1 MPDYTSRADE
11 LIKEIEALQPRLPE
25 EAAKKMRQ
33 AVADY
38 LALRK
43 ACLDDLLQIAS
54 DQGSSTRETAGRW
67 TDRCNSMRSSILQPF
82 ENQLKSITPPEA
94 LAIVSEWQGK
104 TVTNED
110 KFFSSLAGVNAA
122 SVRDYL
128 VANQQSLKDYTQTL
142 DEKWKKI
149 TGEEDKLHTE
159 EQKAYKEMLEL
170 TNKVVKD
177 LSEKHRTA
185 YEQIRKAEQEV
196 LDVLK
201 VEKAADVIL
210 KALDIKL
217 HGAGSVIKSA
227 AQTVGLFNQI
237 WLETNP
243 AILGRMANYQALVQ
257 AEKGGVLP
265 LFKET
270 RKQVA
275 EYWEKNGIDKAKNMV
290 SGARSSL
297 DNWLSSCPTSAQK
310 DDAKRFYDAVYSAI
324 EKHIAAVETT
334 ASEFEKKWNGVF
346 KGALSST
353 VVDDLIDFNEWK
365 MNARTFVEAGTFA
378 AVDDL
383 VKQMDGYYSSSF
395 QDSLG
400 QLKEMVSGLPEGSR
414 AGALEA
420 VEALRKE
427 IESTIRDRIVAM
439 HQQIANSLNWFQP
452 GAIEKAFDR
461 SELKGALE

>member
-11 LIKEIEALQPRLPE
+11 LTKEIDALQPRLPE
-25 EAAKKMRQ
+25 EVTKKMHQ
-33 AVADY
+33 AVYDY
-38 LALRK
+38 LPLRK
-43 ACLDDLLQIAS
+43 ACLDELLEIAS
-54 DQGSSTRETAGRW
+54 DQSSSNKETAGRW
-67 TDRCNSMRSSILQPF
+67 TGRCNTMRSSVIQPF

-94 LAIVSEWQGK
+94 LVIVSEWQGK

-110 KFFSSLAGVNAA
+110 KFFSTLAGVNAA

-149 TGEEDKLHTE
+149 TGEEDTLHAE

-170 TNKVVKD
+170 TNKVVKE
-177 LSEKHRTA
+177 LSEKHKTA

-196 LDVLK
+196 VDILK
-201 VEKAADVIL
+201 VEKAADVIMSVL
-210 KALDIKL
+210 EIKL
-217 HGAGSVIKSA
+217 PGAGAVVKSV
-227 AQTVGLFNQI
+227 AQTVGLFNQV
-237 WLETNP
+237 WLESNP
-243 AILGRMANYQALVQ
+243 AILGRMANYQSLVQ
-257 AEKGGVLP
+257 AEKGGILP

-297 DNWLSSCPTSAQK
+297 DSWLSSCPTSAQK

-324 EKHIAAVETT
+324 EKHIQAVEAS

-346 KGALSST
+346 KGALSAT
-353 VVDDLIDFNEWK
+353 VVDDLVDSKEWSL
-365 MNARTFVEAGTFA
+365 NAKEFVEAGTFA
-378 AVDDL
+378 VVNDL

-400 QLKEMVSGLPEGSR
+400 RLKEMVSGLPEGSR

-420 VEALRKE
+420 VEALRKD
-427 IESTIRDRIVAM
+427 IESSIRDRIVAI
-439 HQQIANSLNWFQP
+439 HQQIAGSLNWFQP
-452 GAIEKAFDR
+452 SAIEKAFDR
-461 SELKGALE
+461 SELKRALE